1 MEAVDR
7 QGHQGS
13 TWVLSTKN
21 WTEVDT
27 RVGARAGHW
36 DLGRW
41 KPRGKVGSGVSL
53 RSPSSGSFYVP

>member
-13 TWVLSTKN
+13 TWGLSAKN

-27 RVGARAGHW
+27 RLGARARHGGP
-36 DLGRW
+36 GRW
-41 KPRGKVGSGVSL
+41 KPGGKVGSGLGL